1 MDNFVL
7 KMWYFSPIDFCR
19 VHFWTTFWP
28 LFCLSWKG
36 AAPLE
41 VMKRRSL
48 KTFARRV
55 LAFHLAQQLQM
66 SPLERQTRTVKF
78 WHVNACSTATPS
90 MHMPQQSPSNLTA
103 ILEPCDS
110 HLHAYPTGGVV
121 MSKYMNSNWL
131 DCDGGVYLSM
141 LVHHRCIVKPQ
152 CEWNMKRTP
161 IHDRCRRQL
170 RVHSNVNHFRWR
182 MSFIC
187 TRTITGIAFLPTTRN
202 LNRVFRL

>member
-1 MDNFVL
+1 MSENFINWNHVIIWLHLLVQKTMDNFVL

-55 LAFHLAQQLQM
+55 LAFHLAKQLQM

-78 WHVNACSTATPS
+78 WHVNACSTAAPS
-90 MHMPQQSPSNLTA
+90 MHMPQESPRNLTA
-103 ILEPCDS
+103 IWQESDS

-131 DCDGGVYLSM
+131 HSDGGM
-141 LVHHRCIVKPQ
+141 
-152 CEWNMKRTP
+152 
-161 IHDRCRRQL
+161 
-170 RVHSNVNHFRWR
+170 
-182 MSFIC
+182 
-187 TRTITGIAFLPTTRN
+187 
-202 LNRVFRL
+202 